1 MLTVVCL
8 FFFPLLVLYIF
19 ADSILKESSEEP
31 PKALAR
37 SLPGGK
43 NPVSVL
49 MEHSQRSGHAI
60 EFINTGQEGPAHD
73 PRYEFSNIS
82 CLFFL
87 KCKAD
92 IPTV

>member
-1 MLTVVCL
+1 M
-8 FFFPLLVLYIF
+8 
-19 ADSILKESSEEP
+19 EEP

-49 MEHSQRSGHAI
+49 MEHSQRSGNAI

-73 PRYEFSNIS
+73 PR
-82 CLFFL
+82 
-87 KCKAD
+87 
-92 IPTV
+92 